1 MASFPKLSELIEAFV
16 NDCYDFL
23 IQYSDE
29 STKKSI
35 DNVLEQVKQK
45 DELYKKLYVIYCSIF
60 PFDPKIEG
68 NLNVIYFSK
77 KYIYVIYN
85 LLSDSKNEDKSAT
98 KNDCCNTYIALHG
111 FKYEYKA
118 VLQKDLLG
126 FLCDK
131 YVHFS
136 TLLNKYGIL
145 EKIKIY
151 YEENI
156 KSLEN
161 YFNPDKFEKKLL
173 KNFRINNSIQ
183 IIYIDKAFVDMDIKI
198 KSVKFALKNEMSLK
212 LLEKDF
218 QSNTLQE
225 NWIIYSGLNLNEINI
240 NKKKIEFL
248 ENKNKLLINNIK
260 ALTNPYNY
268 NLRRKISNIILK
280 NIFVILS
287 KKNYTFK
294 QKYSAAV
301 LSELFKRQKE
311 MSKNDSTA
319 FQSEIDSYKAKLKN
333 QNKDS
338 NISATPSADKERT
351 FNLIIVKKGDNC
363 EVIPTLSIEF
373 SFFLKEKGNK
383 LNHFD
388 EEILDLVLF
397 DDMNI
402 EICEEEYEKIEE
414 RKVEFETE
422 SQVEKKKYI
431 GKTDFNGNE
440 IIMMLQNPKQ
450 FYKKE
455 IDIKKLFELYY
466 KKIQELESKY
476 GLKKNTTKLSDLE
489 ADITIINIQLG
500 ELIKNYEEH
509 FDEIGINFKDKN
521 IIQNKDVNEDEKDN
535 LNNYFKAKDL
545 LNKTNN
551 KIEYYQKIITE
562 ISDINNIESSCEKN
576 VDELITI
583 DENKRK
589 NEVEVKSIN
598 DLFDE
603 FKQDMYNKIMHVQQ
617 YKEYDSVFNLENIK
631 KFRLN
636 DYFNFLKENLRNYS
650 FSITKRDVT
659 NFNFLIEVIT
669 NYKRFKYVYN
679 NDLDIK
685 I

>member
-1 MASFPKLSELIEAFV
+1 
-16 NDCYDFL
+16 
-23 IQYSDE
+23 
-29 STKKSI
+29 
-35 DNVLEQVKQK
+35 
-45 DELYKKLYVIYCSIF
+45 
-60 PFDPKIEG
+60 
-68 NLNVIYFSK
+68 
-77 KYIYVIYN
+77 
-85 LLSDSKNEDKSAT
+85 
-98 KNDCCNTYIALHG
+98 
-111 FKYEYKA
+111 
-118 VLQKDLLG
+118 
-126 FLCDK
+126 
-131 YVHFS
+131 
-136 TLLNKYGIL
+136 
-145 EKIKIY
+145 
-151 YEENI
+151 
-156 KSLEN
+156 
-161 YFNPDKFEKKLL
+161 
-173 KNFRINNSIQ
+173 
-183 IIYIDKAFVDMDIKI
+183 
-198 KSVKFALKNEMSLK
+198 MSLK

-422 SQVEKKKYI
+422 SQVEKKKY
-431 GKTDFNGNE
+431 K
-440 IIMMLQNPKQ
+440 P
-450 FYKKE
+450 
-455 IDIKKLFELYY
+455 
-466 KKIQELESKY
+466 
-476 GLKKNTTKLSDLE
+476 
-489 ADITIINIQLG
+489 
-500 ELIKNYEEH
+500 
-509 FDEIGINFKDKN
+509 
-521 IIQNKDVNEDEKDN
+521 
-535 LNNYFKAKDL
+535 
-545 LNKTNN
+545 
-551 KIEYYQKIITE
+551 
-562 ISDINNIESSCEKN
+562 
-576 VDELITI
+576 
-583 DENKRK
+583 
-589 NEVEVKSIN
+589 
-598 DLFDE
+598 
-603 FKQDMYNKIMHVQQ
+603 
-617 YKEYDSVFNLENIK
+617 
-631 KFRLN
+631 
-636 DYFNFLKENLRNYS
+636 
-650 FSITKRDVT
+650 
-659 NFNFLIEVIT
+659 
-669 NYKRFKYVYN
+669 
-679 NDLDIK
+679 
-685 I
+685 

>member
-60 PFDPKIEG
+60 PFDPKNEG

-383 LNHFD
+383 L
-388 EEILDLVLF
+388 
-397 DDMNI
+397 
-402 EICEEEYEKIEE
+402 
-414 RKVEFETE
+414 T
-422 SQVEKKKYI
+422 
-431 GKTDFNGNE
+431 
-440 IIMMLQNPKQ
+440 
-450 FYKKE
+450 
-455 IDIKKLFELYY
+455 
-466 KKIQELESKY
+466 
-476 GLKKNTTKLSDLE
+476 
-489 ADITIINIQLG
+489 
-500 ELIKNYEEH
+500 
-509 FDEIGINFKDKN
+509 
-521 IIQNKDVNEDEKDN
+521 
-535 LNNYFKAKDL
+535 
-545 LNKTNN
+545 
-551 KIEYYQKIITE
+551 
-562 ISDINNIESSCEKN
+562 
-576 VDELITI
+576 
-583 DENKRK
+583 
-589 NEVEVKSIN
+589 
-598 DLFDE
+598 
-603 FKQDMYNKIMHVQQ
+603 
-617 YKEYDSVFNLENIK
+617 
-631 KFRLN
+631 
-636 DYFNFLKENLRNYS
+636 
-650 FSITKRDVT
+650 
-659 NFNFLIEVIT
+659 
-669 NYKRFKYVYN
+669 
-679 NDLDIK
+679 
-685 I
+685 